1 MNSNLFS
8 YQNLSFCIYIGNT
21 SSINDETLV
30 NYCLQFGTIRTP
42 SLLSREN
49 FCDFHIIEFSNA
61 DQTQRFLNQTNH
73 QINRIRLD
81 VRSYK
86 YILSH
91 YDVLNID
98 RKFYIGPIHRAKDQ
112 HSIVQFYRS
121 IDPTLHYLSLKQD
134 EQVYVLFELNNRQLV
149 TMIFER
155 QRIPN
160 GHEYRSLNLCK
171 PTHPKQFRHR
181 IISMKNR
188 SNQIIVE
195 GLTRRI
201 TDAMLM

>member
-21 SSINDETLV
+21 SSINEENLF
-30 NYCLQFGTIRTP
+30 NYCLQFGIIRTP
-42 SLLSREN
+42 SSFSREK
-49 FCDFHIIEFSNA
+49 FCDFHLIEFSNA
-61 DQTQRFLNQTNH
+61 EQTQRFLSQNNH

-86 YILSH
+86 YILNH
-91 YDVLNID
+91 QDVLNID
-98 RKFYIGPIHRAKDQ
+98 RKFYIGPIHRAKDE
-112 HSIVQFYRS
+112 HSIVQFYRT
-121 IDPTLHYLSLKQD
+121 IDPTLQYSSLRQD
-134 EQVYVLFELNNRQLV
+134 QQVYLLFELNNRQLV

-155 QRIPN
+155 QRVPN
-160 GHEYRSLNLCK
+160 GHEYRSLALYK

-188 SNQIIVE
+188 SNQINVE

-201 TDAMLM
+201 TEAMLM